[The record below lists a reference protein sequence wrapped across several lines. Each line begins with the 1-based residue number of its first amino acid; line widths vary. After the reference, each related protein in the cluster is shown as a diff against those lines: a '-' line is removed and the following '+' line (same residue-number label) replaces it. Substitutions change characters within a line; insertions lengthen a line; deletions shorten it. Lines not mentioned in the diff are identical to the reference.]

1 VATRAYPTQ
10 QRLHN
15 RSDAHPILGRMR
27 RYMIWFILAIFWGA
41 IALVGQFRHHPGN
54 AALEGAVAVL
64 FIVIGVAVKRRDAA
78 AAARYTANRPK

>member
-1 VATRAYPTQ
+1 
-10 QRLHN
+10 
-15 RSDAHPILGRMR
+15 MR

-41 IALVGQFRHHPGN
+41 IALAGALRHRPGN